1 MRRLALGLGLLVTGF
16 AVASPPAA
24 ADHDGPWM
32 VRGRILGVMPDESAS
47 ITPIGGDVKID
58 DSVVPELD
66 ISYFFDKH
74 WAAELILATTE
85 HDVKHTPTGLDLGKT
100 WLLPPTLT
108 VQYHFFP
115 ESETFRPYLGA
126 GVNYTMFYKTEEP
139 KGLNIDYKNNFGVAL
154 QAGFDVPL
162 GNGWSFNVDV
172 KKIFLQTD
180 VTIQPLG
187 VRADAHIDPWIVG
200 VGLGYRW

>member
-1 MRRLALGLGLLVTGF
+1 MRRLALVLGLLVSG
-16 AVASPPAA
+16 AA
-24 ADHDGPWM
+24 ISTPSAQADHDGPWM
-32 VRGRILGVMPDESAS
+32 VRGRILDVLPDESAT

-58 DSVVPELD
+58 DSIVPELD
-66 ISYFFDKH
+66 ITYFFDKH
-74 WAAELILATTE
+74 WAAELILATTS
-85 HDVKHTPTGLDLGKT
+85 HDVKHTPTGLDLGTT

-115 ESETFRPYLGA
+115 ESEHFRPYLGA

-139 KGLNIDYKNNFGVAL
+139 AGLNVDYKNNFGLAL

-162 GNGWSFNVDV
+162 GNGWSLNVDV
-172 KKIFLQTD
+172 KKIFLNTD

-187 VRADAHIDPWIVG
+187 VHADTDINPWIVG